1 MENIEKKKIIN
12 EEIEKLK
19 KEILLNEDEIIKIKK
34 DQEKNNKKIAV
45 RRNNIELLK
54 GKIALKELEKR
65 EIAID
70 FKPVPEGEVITENNQ
85 NEDV

>member
-34 DQEKNNKKIAV
+34 DQ
-45 RRNNIELLK
+45 
-54 GKIALKELEKR
+54 
-65 EIAID
+65 
-70 FKPVPEGEVITENNQ
+70 
-85 NEDV
+85 

>member
-12 EEIEKLK
+12 EEIEKFK
-19 KEILLNEDEIIKIKK
+19 KEILQNEDEIIKIKK
-34 DQEKNNKKIAV
+34 DQEKNNKKIAI

-65 EIAID
+65 Y
-70 FKPVPEGEVITENNQ
+70 FFHRLVVILSNLK
-85 NEDV
+85 DVDRMYE

>member
-12 EEIEKLK
+12 EEIEKFK
-19 KEILLNEDEIIKIKK
+19 KEILQNEDEIIKIKK
-34 DQEKNNKKIAV
+34 DQEKNNKKIAI

-65 EIAID
+65 EIIID
-70 FKPVPEGEVITENNQ
+70 FKPVPEGEVVTENNQ

>member
-19 KEILLNEDEIIKIKK
+19 KEILQNEDEIIKIKK

-70 FKPVPEGEVITENNQ
+70 LLKKIIKMKMFNYIFFF
-85 NEDV
+85 

>member
-1 MENIEKKKIIN
+1 MENIEKNKIID

-19 KEILLNEDEIIKIKK
+19 KEILANEDEIIKIKK
-34 DQEKNNKKIAV
+34 DQEKNNKKIGV

-65 EIAID
+65 KIIID
-70 FKPVPEGEVITENNQ
+70 FKPVPEGEVVTENNQ

>member
-12 EEIEKLK
+12 EEIEKFK
-19 KEILLNEDEIIKIKK
+19 KEILQNEDEIIKIKK
-34 DQEKNNKKIAV
+34 DQEKNNKKIAI

-65 EIAID
+65 EIAIN
-70 FKPVPEGEVITENNQ
+70 FKPAPEEEVITENNQ